1 MKALSLKEPKL
12 FVLGASHH
20 SAPMAM
26 REKLYITPDKLSLL
40 MPTVR
45 ERFQFS
51 ELVVLSTC
59 NRFEMIGIS
68 DGRESTSN
76 AAMQG
81 YLELQRASGNAQQ
94 LVEDEVMASLYFHS
108 NQEAVAH
115 VYRVASSLDSL
126 MVGETQITGQ
136 FKDAIELAQR
146 VKTLGPNLRRLSQE
160 ALATAKKV
168 RSQTAIGKRTVSI
181 SHAAIELAGKVFG
194 DLSEH
199 RFLVIGAGE
208 MAQVAAKYIKSY
220 EPKALYVANRTRE
233 RAHTLTRELGFGEAH
248 GLDELSQLL
257 VEADIVLSST
267 AASGIMV
274 DAGLIRRVMKLRRGR
289 PLILLD
295 IALPR
300 DIDPGCA
307 EVEDVYVFDI
317 DDLRQVVDT
326 NIEERQRAATDA
338 QDLIDRAVE
347 AFVAWQRTL
356 AVKPALAA
364 FRSYLDGIIQ
374 RESQKTFSR
383 DLFKDLSPKQREA
396 LDILLVAVAASISG
410 DASRRVVRPPEGY
423 YPEQLADALK
433 TMFPL
438 ESLQNP
444 AREAAQDAAPVA
456 QTNGKPA

>member
-108 NQEAVAH
+108 NQEGVAH